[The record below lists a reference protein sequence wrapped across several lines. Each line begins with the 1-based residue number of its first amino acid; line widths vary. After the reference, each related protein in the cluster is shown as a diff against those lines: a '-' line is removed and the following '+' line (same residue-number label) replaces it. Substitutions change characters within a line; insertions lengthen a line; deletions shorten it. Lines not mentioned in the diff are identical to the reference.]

1 MPLDSTGEP
10 PAGAGNTPLDEDEA
24 EGLIPPHITTRAEL
38 NQWEA
43 QNIAQAQE
51 WLASRAPDVLNEKV
65 LRELHKRMFDETWE
79 WAGHYRTSDKSI
91 SRHHWPEV
99 PRLVR
104 DLLANTRVRYESS
117 MKTPEALDDIA
128 TSFHHELV
136 SIHPWPNGNGRHSRL
151 ATDALLTRWGRPA
164 FSWGAGTDPPAH
176 EDIRERYIRALR
188 DADNGDYRE
197 LRRFVRS

>member
-1 MPLDSTGEP
+1 MPFDSMGDAP
-10 PAGAGNTPLDEDEA
+10 PGNGNTPLEEDAA

-43 QNIAQAQE
+43 RNIEQAQE
-51 WLASRAPDVLNEKV
+51 WLASRAPDVLSEKV
-65 LRELHKRMFDETWE
+65 LRELHRRMFDETWE
-79 WAGHYRTSDKSI
+79 WAGQYRKSDKSI

-104 DLLANTRVRYESS
+104 DLVENTRARYESS
-117 MKTPEALDDIA
+117 AKTADALDDIA
-128 TSFHHELV
+128 TRFHHELV

-151 ATDALLTRWGRPA
+151 ATDALLTRWDRPA
-164 FSWGAGTDPPAH
+164 FSWGGGTGVVAH
-176 EDIRERYIRALR
+176 DDVRERYIRALR